1 MDDNQ
6 KHTESKTP
14 PLGGGGLRIFF
25 TALMFYTR
33 IPVPKWTGYSKENLN
48 KATGYFPLVGIL
60 VGTAGGA
67 VYWLAQHYLPVS
79 ISVLLCMVT
88 TILLTGAFHEDAI
101 SDFCDGFGGG
111 YSKEQILTIMKDSR
125 IGTYGAIGLVMTLL
139 SRYFLLSNIDPLRFF
154 AVIVAA
160 NALSRLNA
168 VGLIFSS
175 EYVRMDETSKSKP
188 IGEKHE
194 IGTLILA
201 IIFGF
206 LPLIFLP
213 WQSVAAI
220 VSVLLVALVLF
231 RSYIHKILGGY
242 TGDVLGAFQQ
252 ISEILFYL
260 VFLISIHFVE

>member
-6 KHTESKTP
+6 KYTEQETP
-14 PLGGGGLRIFF
+14 PSGGWGVIFF

-33 IPVPKWTGYSKENLN
+33 IPVPKWTGYSQENLN
-48 KATGYFPLVGIL
+48 KATGYFPLVGII
-60 VGTAGGA
+60 VGAAGGA
-67 VYWLAQHYLPVS
+67 VYWVAQHYLPVS

-111 YSKEQILTIMKDSR
+111 YGKDQILTIMKDSR

-139 SRYFLLSNIDPLRFF
+139 SRYILLTTIEPVQFLF
-154 AVIVAA
+154 VIIAG

-168 VGLIFSS
+168 VGLIFTS
-175 EYVRMDETSKSKP
+175 EYIRKDDSSKSKP
-188 IGEKHE
+188 IGEKHG

-213 WQSVAAI
+213 WQSVAII
-220 VSVLLVALVLF
+220 VPVFLVALILF

-252 ISEILFYL
+252 ISELLFYL
-260 VFLISIHFVE
+260 AFLISIHFIR